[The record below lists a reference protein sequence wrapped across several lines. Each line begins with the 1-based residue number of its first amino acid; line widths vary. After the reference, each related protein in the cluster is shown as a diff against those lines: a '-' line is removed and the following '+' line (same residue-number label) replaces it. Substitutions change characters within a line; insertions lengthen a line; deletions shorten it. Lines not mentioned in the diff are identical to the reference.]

1 MGLVFFYSQEMRKYG
16 RYSHLMR
23 KYCNVQK
30 IKFFQKPIDND
41 KSDATFFKK

>member
-1 MGLVFFYSQEMRKYG
+1 MPYKSYDFYSQEMRKYG

-30 IKFFQKPIDND
+30 IKFFQKPIDNAFA
-41 KSDATFFKK
+41 KW